1 MSFTCGFF
9 NSQDGDRQYFNED
22 LSNFL
27 EGLIEDGI
35 YAFIDDQMRVK
46 ATDTPSMT
54 VNVSRGRA
62 WFNSTWTKIDAAYGV
77 TIDPADNI
85 TSRIDAL
92 CLTVN
97 HDRSVRN
104 NYIEV
109 IKGTGDVTSP
119 QKPVVEDEPNIFRH
133 VLCYISV
140 PASCTAITQAQIEDR
155 IGMDT
160 ALFTTPKWGGVPS
173 TEDMVA
179 QWQAQFDEFMD
190 HIHETFDYDAA
201 GNLQV
206 GVENLAP
213 DIGDVTSNDLYAL
226 DHNVL
231 KKKVEGNWST
241 TKISAEIM
249 DMKSTFQD
257 GVDAVYEA
265 VRAIGLTPASSTP
278 EAIAEAIRTI
288 LNADATAGEIL
299 YGKKA
304 YSQLQM
310 LTGTMPNRGNVGT
323 NNINPNGSYTIQP
336 GYYAGGTVKAN
347 ANSGTYTFP
356 ANDTGG
362 TKDLGVANLYRYVN
376 AGNVYSKGYADGA
389 AWHRAAIN
397 GYLDIIIAKS
407 SEVNGRSSDK
417 LGEKWYTVD
426 YNYVHNRTVNTDVAD
441 SITKCAYNIKNT

>member
-1 MSFTCGFF
+1 MSFTCGFY

-22 LSNFL
+22 LSSFL

-46 ATDTPSMT
+46 ASNPASMV

-77 TIDPADNI
+77 TIDPSDNI

-119 QKPVVEDEPNIFRH
+119 QKPVVEDEPNVFRH

-160 ALFTTPKWGGVPS
+160 ALFTTPKWGGVPDVS
-173 TEDMVA
+173 GWTA
-179 QWQAQFDEFMD
+179 QWQAQFDQFMD

-213 DIGDVTSNDLYAL
+213 DISDVTSDDLYAL

-231 KKKVEGNWST
+231 KKKDGNNWST

-265 VRAIGLTPASSTP
+265 VVAEGVTPAASTP
-278 EAIAEAIRTI
+278 EAIAEAIATI
-288 LNADATAGEIL
+288 RNGGNAQASQIL
-299 YGKKA
+299 TGVEA
-304 YSQLQM
+304 YAAKQL
-310 LTGTMPNRGNVGT
+310 LEGTMPNKGAWTGTGTPSGNNQTNVTIPAGYHDGT
-323 NNINPNGSYTIQP
+323 
-336 GYYAGGTVKAN
+336 GYVTCKGQTSWTAGRTQGQSDKKAN
-347 ANSGTYTFP
+347 TLRLIGSTVGSTLTWVRVYINNVEISDAIVTHLNPDVSKTLYSNYT
-356 ANDTGG
+356 
-362 TKDLGVANLYRYVN
+362 
-376 AGNVYSKGYADGA
+376 
-389 AWHRAAIN
+389 N
-397 GYLDIIIAKS
+397 G
-407 SEVNGRSSDK
+407 
-417 LGEKWYTVD
+417 
-426 YNYVHNRTVNTDVAD
+426 
-441 SITKCAYNIKNT
+441 ITW